1 MKSYKAN
8 LLAALICILVLFV
21 AGCQKQQEESSVA
34 PVVEKK
40 VVPVD
45 VETIRRS
52 DMKEEFTLPA
62 GLEAWED
69 LIISAE
75 LSGPVEKIHF
85 SEGDQVRRGDVL
97 LEIDPDTLNS
107 YLKRDQENVKV
118 VTTKL
123 KRYRQLEKEGLVSRQ
138 DVDDLQNSLTAAQA
152 SMNTTKIQLD
162 KSKPLAPVQGIIDRI
177 YIDRGE
183 FTDIG
188 KQLLRLVQVD
198 RLKAIANVPEKD
210 VQFLSVGQQV
220 EVIPAAILGEES
232 KPLIGTIEH
241 IAYAADEMT
250 RTYRTKI
257 AVDNKTGTLR
267 PGMIVRTRFVRR
279 NLPQVIAVPLYAV
292 IDKEGSKSVFV
303 VVDDVVH
310 EIPVTVGAT
319 VADRIIVTSG
329 LKPKDVLVVKGQ
341 QLLVDG
347 SSVSVRSTQP

>member
-1 MKSYKAN
+1 MKNYKTK
-8 LLAALICILVLFV
+8 LLAALICILFLFV

-34 PVVEKK
+34 PVVERK

-45 VETIRRS
+45 VETIGRS

-138 DVDDLQNSLTAAQA
+138 DVDDLENSLTAAQA

-232 KPLIGTIEH
+232 QQLIGTIEH